1 MTSEN
6 TQNNIAS
13 RDAIEEAIRSYLD
26 TYPTAFQELNKFL
39 EYRVR
44 AIPGW
49 PCEVISE
56 RTRVEWS
63 DRAAQCSKQE
73 ERNDVSMGAGPSSGG
88 DDDLDEAA
96 GHRPREDDGADMSL
110 VLQGSAGQG
119 TVEDPVLLE

>member
-6 TQNNIAS
+6 TQNNITS

-26 TYPTAFQELNKFL
+26 TYLTALQELNKFL

-49 PCEVISE
+49 PCEVISK

-73 ERNDVSMGAGPSSGG
+73 ERNDVSMGAGPSSF
-88 DDDLDEAA
+88 AC
-96 GHRPREDDGADMSL
+96 
-110 VLQGSAGQG
+110 
-119 TVEDPVLLE
+119 